1 MLILKEQLGKSAEH
15 WKTVRKNAD
24 LSPGLSLESGFVSF
38 NRVGEKTKYKPI
50 DEKNKNEQTINT
62 QRSKTM
68 FMFFLF
74 LFLRF
79 PFFPSVSFNISM
91 LQQSFLCLL
100 FICLFFPSLP
110 RSLCFPVVCM
120 LFVFCFSDLF

>member
-91 LQQSFLCLL
+91 LQQSFLCLF
-100 FICLFFPSLP
+100 FICLFFSESSAESLF
-110 RSLCFPVVCM
+110 SSCLYVVCF
-120 LFVFCFSDLF
+120 LFF

>member
-68 FMFFLF
+68 FMFFFVFVPQVSIFPKCFLQHQHVAAKFPLFAFYLFIFSESSAESLFSSCLYVVCF
-74 LFLRF
+74 LFF
-79 PFFPSVSFNISM
+79 
-91 LQQSFLCLL
+91 
-100 FICLFFPSLP
+100 
-110 RSLCFPVVCM
+110 
-120 LFVFCFSDLF
+120 